1 MIEQLTT
8 DEATVWTVAG
18 TAVLALGAVA
28 ALQAKRMAAQA
39 NRARV
44 RVRRESRPH
53 VYTAGARVRPAHR
66 HEECQPQRQ
75 RHPNRKR

>member
-18 TAVLALGAVA
+18 AAVLALGAVA

-44 RVRRESRPH
+44 RVR
-53 VYTAGARVRPAHR
+53 ARVPSPRAHR
-66 HEECQPQRQ
+66 RREG
-75 RHPNRKR
+75 

>member
-18 TAVLALGAVA
+18 AAVLALGAVA

-39 NRARV
+39 NRARPGSG
-44 RVRRESRPH
+44 RESRPH
-53 VYTAGARVRPAHR
+53 ADPAGARVRPAHR

-75 RHPNRKR
+75 RHRQR